1 MHCLIRLNACRTAAL
16 AAVLL
21 LGVGL
26 VPSPAAAARIGGR
39 TTGAESISSATWGA
53 TASTTSMTFTSRRSQ
68 YSTVTNSGVVALVAE
83 SFLVT
88 VSTSGPPTPTFTIL
102 ACTSAWAGRRCN
114 GGTGTQIGGTFAT
127 GTSTTVSAA
136 FPVAVGGSIYLG
148 VRPAMGGI
156 QATTITVMPEVTA
169 PSQVQAPV
177 KTNQ

>member
-53 TASTTSMTFTSRRSQ
+53 TASATSMTFTSRASQ
-68 YSTVTNSGVVALVAE
+68 YSTVTNTGVVALVAE

-88 VSTSGPPTPTFTIL
+88 VSNPGPPTPTFTIL
-102 ACTSAWAGRRCN
+102 ACTSAWVGRRCN
-114 GGTGTQIGGTFAT
+114 GGVGTQIGGTFAT
-127 GTSTTVSAA
+127 GTSTTVAAA
-136 FPVAVGGSIYLG
+136 FAVVVGGSIYLR
-148 VRPAMGGI
+148 VRPSIGGI
-156 QATTITVMPEVTA
+156 RATTITVMPEVTA